1 LDKFQTMKKTPWG
14 DTDQN
19 KESADLRF
27 QRYQE
32 RLESEAAFF
41 RAKLLTLALLTFMAT
56 LVWALSSTENGQQV
70 CRIISEIFR

>member
-1 LDKFQTMKKTPWG
+1 MKKTPWG

-32 RLESEAAFF
+32 RIETEAAFF
-41 RAKLLTLALLTFMAT
+41 RAKVLTLALLTFMAT